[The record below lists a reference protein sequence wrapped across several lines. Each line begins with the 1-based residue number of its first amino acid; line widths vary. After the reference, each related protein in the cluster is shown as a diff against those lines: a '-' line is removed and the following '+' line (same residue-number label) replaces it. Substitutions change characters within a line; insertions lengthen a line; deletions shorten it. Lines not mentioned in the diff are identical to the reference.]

1 MAAKFFSKE
10 FFSKIFGK
18 RNLRY
23 GFISVCITIAV
34 IAVVVLVN
42 VVLTTI
48 FKKYPLDIDLT
59 EQQLFEI
66 SQDTQNYLAA
76 LNKDVNIYVLN
87 TEVRFTNN
95 SPTQYFIQAN
105 EVIRKYSQYSSRI
118 HLEYVDMIRN
128 PDFTSRYPGLDLNVG
143 DILLVSGDRTR
154 ALMPQDLF
162 NIQSS
167 YYGSYVSSSKAEQAM
182 TGALFAVASDT
193 ISVMTVIEG
202 HGESD
207 VSVFTDLLQM
217 NAWELRTCNT
227 MTEAIPPDTD
237 LLILAAPGRDLSPE
251 ELQEIDRFLETG
263 TNRVF
268 FYLGYH
274 AQPALKNLDAFL
286 AEWGLA
292 VDPGIVFEENNNL
305 ILMDNPYVFL
315 TELIDNDY
323 AKSAISQGLY
333 PVLPQSRPLRMVF
346 EHGRYRST
354 QVLIQSSASS
364 GIRPVDAPL
373 DWQPGAADLKPAIPL
388 LAMST
393 SNRTNVEGDFVS
405 AHVVVS
411 GSVLALDQ
419 GILGSSNIANSSYF
433 LTLLGSLIKREDQFY
448 VQDKTVGFANL
459 DTTAAQMII
468 ITLIFVVL
476 VPLAVLGTGIVV
488 WLRRRHK

>member
-10 FFSKIFGK
+10 IFSKIFGK

-23 GFISVCITIAV
+23 GFVSVCITIAV
-34 IAVVVLVN
+34 IAVVVLLN
-42 VVLTTI
+42 VVLTTV

-66 SQDTQNYLAA
+66 SQDTKDYLSA
-76 LNKDVNIYVLN
+76 LNKDVGIYVLN
-87 TEVRFTNN
+87 TETRFTSN

-128 PDFTSRYPGLDLNVG
+128 PDFTSRYPGVDLSVG

-167 YYGSYVSSSKAEQAM
+167 YAGSYVSSSKAEQAM
-182 TGALFAVASDT
+182 TSALITITSDT
-193 ISVMTVIEG
+193 ISVVTVING
-202 HGESD
+202 HGEQD
-207 VSVFTDLLQM
+207 ISVFTNLLQM

-227 MTEAIPPDTD
+227 MTEVIPPDTD
-237 LLILAAPGRDLSPE
+237 LLILVAPERDLSPG

-263 TNRVF
+263 ANRAF
-268 FYLGYH
+268 FYLGH
-274 AQPALKNLDAFL
+274 HTQPALKNLDAFL

-292 VDPGIVFEENNNL
+292 VDAGIIYELNDNL
-305 ILMDNPYVFL
+305 ILWNNNFVSLAEF
-315 TELIDNDY
+315 IDNDY
-323 AKSAISQGLY
+323 SKSALTQGLY
-333 PVLPQSRPLRMVF
+333 AVLPQSRPLRIVF
-346 EHGRYRST
+346 ENGRYRST
-354 QVLIQSSASS
+354 QTLIQSSASTI
-364 GIRPVDAPL
+364 IRPTD
-373 DWQPGAADLKPAIPL
+373 DSTDGQSGSSDLKPPIPL

-393 SNRTNVEGDFVS
+393 SSRTNVEGTYVS
-405 AHVVVS
+405 NHVVVS

-419 GILGSSNIANSSYF
+419 LMLENLNIANSSYF
-433 LTLLGSLIKREDQFY
+433 LNLMGSLIKRESQIY
-448 VQDKTVGFANL
+448 IQDKTLSFSNL
-459 DTTAAQMII
+459 DATAAQVII
-468 ITLIFVVL
+468 ITLIFVIL